1 MAKVYRLEIVF
12 NPDTEEVEYIEET
25 VTTDDPTGTEDMLHY
40 ADIELSEY
48 FDEEDLKMMGGCYN
62 IGIT

>member
-1 MAKVYRLEIVF
+1 MKVYKLKIVF

-25 VTTDDPTGTEDMLHY
+25 VNSDGPDGAEDLFHY
-40 ADIELSEY
+40 DDIEISDY
-48 FDEEDLKMMGGCYN
+48 FDEDDLKMIGGCYN

>member
-1 MAKVYRLEIVF
+1 MKVYKLKIVF

-25 VTTDDPTGTEDMLHY
+25 VNTDDPTGTEDLFHY

-48 FDEEDLKMMGGCYN
+48 FDEDELELIGGAYN